1 MSTNLVFDG
10 DPSKYQEGD
19 PLLSLS
25 QEKRAYVEEMAYYC
39 QQEYARR
46 VAAGEDWVLPEVALG
61 QAILE
66 TGWGNSRGANDFG
79 IKSWK
84 GSDRPKSTLSTSEQ
98 NADGSYIQIDAAFEK
113 TSSMQDSVA
122 LYYDFI
128 TSISRY
134 SKALNLTDPHK
145 SIQEIKAAGYATS
158 HEYANN
164 VSYIINHYNLSRYS
178 QLATSFEYKQ
188 AGYEL
193 GVSAYEAAMKIVID
207 LKAAIETSEANMKTI
222 CNQKPQIEYDTL
234 IDYTKSLEIVT
245 KMMDLLEKTKG
256 IADRQKYI
264 AEQYNGGVEG
274 AGGLNTFQAANLALG
289 TVNYAF
295 TNNEDFTK
303 MVTEYQ
309 NSGAGEVFTTWFE
322 SYVSQ
327 NGIASNVIDMKQ
339 YTATIKE
346 TYAIPSSDFVVSQ
359 AEKILTS
366 TNTSA
371 TETQSTTSNK
381 TTTNT
386 YKPTYNYSSNSNQQ
400 FTNNNKTQSSTTNN
414 PTATPSTAA
423 PSKPS
428 EGIGNILQTQTQ
440 TTPTTIPIQN
450 IVTNLKDKLEDYVAN
465 HNNSLNSSIKD
476 AIEQPTSPIISVV
489 PEVDTIPPTQPQQDF
504 QTPTNS
510 TITEV
515 VPPTND
521 GPTKVTTTTNPT
533 SNINN
538 IAIGVGIG
546 AAAIG
551 IGAGTYYIARR
562 NKDTSHID
570 DDIEYLEEEEPVYKP
585 KPKVKKN
592 PYRDNYY
599 EDENNF
605 FPLDALDDNDEDD
618 SFNIEEEKYTIAS
631 ERNKNLQEISDYDK
645 YHEDDYK

>member
-10 DPSKYQEGD
+10 DASKYQEGD
-19 PLLSLS
+19 PLLELP

-66 TGWGNSRGANDFG
+66 TGWGRSRGANDFG
-79 IKSWK
+79 IKAWK
-84 GSDRPKSTLSTSEQ
+84 GSDRPKSTLSTKEQ

-158 HEYANN
+158 HTYANS

-188 AGYEL
+188 AGYDS
-193 GVSAYEAAMKIVID
+193 GVSAYEEAMKIALD
-207 LKAAIETSEANMKTI
+207 LKATIETSELNMKTI

-234 IDYTKSLEIVT
+234 IDYQKTLEIMT
-245 KMMDLLEKTKG
+245 KLIDLLEKTKG

-264 AEQYNGGVEG
+264 AEQYNGDTEG
-274 AGGLNTFQAANLALG
+274 AGGLNTFQTANLALG

-295 TNNEDFTK
+295 NNNEDFTR

-309 NSGAGEVFTTWFE
+309 NSGASEVFSSWFQ

-327 NGIASNVIDMKQ
+327 NGIESNVIDMKQ
-339 YTATIKE
+339 YTTNIKE
-346 TYAIPSSDFVVSQ
+346 TYAITSSDFVVSQ
-359 AEKILTS
+359 AEQILSSADQNKVTIS
-366 TNTSA
+366 PDTPNKNSVINTNT
-371 TETQSTTSNK
+371 
-381 TTTNT
+381 
-386 YKPTYNYSSNSNQQ
+386 KPNYTYSSNSNQQ
-400 FTNNNKTQSSTTNN
+400 FTSNNQVTKPITQQNTTSP
-414 PTATPSTAA
+414 PTTA
-423 PSKPS
+423 PITQPIQS
-428 EGIGNILQTQTQ
+428 ENILESN
-440 TTPTTIPIQN
+440 TIPPSQN
-450 IVTNLKDKLEDYVAN
+450 IVTDLKDKVEDYVAN
-465 HNNSLNSSIKD
+465 HNNGINSSIKD
-476 AIEQPTSPIISVV
+476 VLEQVTTPITSIV
-489 PEVDTIPPTQPQQDF
+489 PEIETVPEQQPEQNY
-504 QTPTNS
+504 QTPTDSNIS
-510 TITEV
+510 EV
-515 VPPTND
+515 IPPTND
-521 GPTKVTTTTNPT
+521 SPTKVTTTNDPT
-533 SNINN
+533 SNVNK

-551 IGAGTYYIARR
+551 IGAGKYYIARR
-562 NKDTSHID
+562 NKDTSRIEE
-570 DDIEYLEEEEPVYKP
+570 DIEYLEEEEPIYKTQR
-585 KPKVKKN
+585 KTNEN
-592 PYRDNYY
+592 PYKDNYY

-605 FPLDALDDNDEDD
+605 FPLDVLDDNDDADD
-618 SFNIEEEKYTIAS
+618 FNVEEEKYTIAA
-631 ERNKNLQEISDYDK
+631 ERNKNIQELTDYDK
-645 YHEDDYK
+645 YHEDDYE